1 MFHIF
6 SVLLDHIILKLALQ
20 ILTSSDEMANLGM
33 ILLMGGGL
41 VLLAGES
48 LSALLESGVLVLG

>member
-1 MFHIF
+1 
-6 SVLLDHIILKLALQ
+6 
-20 ILTSSDEMANLGM
+20 MANLGM

-48 LSALLESGVLVLG
+48 LSALLESGVLVLGWYDLGVLKIYETLLLNF